1 MAPLDSHSESDLRST
16 DELIELLL
24 SKNSAF
30 ESDEEWVLIG
40 RLQQRLPQTL
50 DRIQILRES
59 GLECARDLAVIVL
72 GQNLVR
78 EKHQAHRLTQVLIEM
93 LWSETSLRVIESI
106 THALGHLRDPMAS
119 DPLVELSRHRDPAI
133 RWAAVS
139 SLCGR
144 DESRCIEAL
153 IVCSS
158 DLDRDV
164 RNWATFGLG
173 SMVDVDTE
181 ALCQALVARLEDADD
196 EIREEAIVGL
206 ARRGDVR
213 VIVPFKSELDRRGI
227 GILRDSPLMQEAAEA
242 IVNPSIIKRGKEWA
256 PLLIRLAQL
265 GIPGQ
270 WEGYFV

>member
-1 MAPLDSHSESDLRST
+1 MDRHDFNSESDPRST
-16 DELIELLL
+16 DELIDLLL

-30 ESDEEWVLIG
+30 ESEEEWDLIE
-40 RLQQRLPQTL
+40 RLQQRLPQIL
-50 DRIQILRES
+50 DRIQILSES
-59 GLECARDLAVIVL
+59 DQECARDLAVIAL
-72 GQNLVR
+72 GQNRVR
-78 EKHQAHRLTQVLIEM
+78 EKHQAHQLTQVLIEM
-93 LWSETSLRVIESI
+93 LRSETSLRVIESI
-106 THALGHLRDPMAS
+106 ARALGHLADPMAS

-133 RWAAVS
+133 RWAATF

-173 SMVDVDTE
+173 SMVDVDME
-181 ALCQALVARLEDADD
+181 ALCQALVTRLEDADD

-213 VIVPFKSELDRRGI
+213 VIVPFERELDRRGI
-227 GILRDSPLMQEAAEA
+227 GILKDSPLMQEAAEA
-242 IVNPSIIKRGKEWA
+242 IVNPRIIKQGNEWA
-256 PLLIRLAQL
+256 PLLIRLAHL
-265 GIPGQ
+265 GVPG
-270 WEGYFV
+270 